1 MVEGGG
7 VMEKGY
13 FIGLGGWLSAK
24 LETGQR
30 TEVKICRKAV
40 RQAMGD

>member
-1 MVEGGG
+1 
-7 VMEKGY
+7 MEKGD
-13 FIGLGGWLSAK
+13 FIGLGVGLSAK
-24 LETGQR
+24 LETGQE